1 MPETPRHGHR
11 PDGGLVIDCHA
22 HLMPL
27 AWRLPNSPPSLY
39 EYDELVEKQDKG
51 GVDVSVFG
59 NNWIRVPEGK
69 TKPDVAKEFNEF
81 AAEMTSRYGGRF
93 LGLASC
99 VPFEADSVREAE
111 RAIRELGLRG
121 VMINSSTDGEYL
133 DSERAEDFFTLME
146 ELDVPVFIHPPRETI
161 GNELMGMFRLPEM
174 IGRPFD
180 TTISLVR
187 FILLG
192 GLERHPSLKLV
203 CAHVGGALAMLPGR
217 LDFGYE
223 LREDASFGPWSPDVL
238 PEPPSAY
245 IAKLFLDTMS
255 FHPPAVMCAVGT
267 VGVDRVVFGS
277 DHPPV
282 HLPLERSV
290 SVVTG
295 LPLATEDKN
304 RILGRN
310 AERLLGLVPSP

>member
-1 MPETPRHGHR
+1 MADAPRHGHR

-27 AWRLPNSPPSLY
+27 SWQVASAPQSLY
-39 EYDELVEKQDKG
+39 EYDELVEEQDRG

-59 NNWIRVPEGK
+59 NNWIRMPEGR
-69 TKPDVAKEFNEF
+69 TKPDLAKEFNEF
-81 AAEMTSRYGGRF
+81 AAEMGSRYQGRF

-99 VPFEADSVREAE
+99 VPFEAEGVREAE
-111 RAIRELGLRG
+111 RAIRELGLKG

-161 GNELMGMFRLPEM
+161 GKELMGMFRLPEM
-174 IGRPFD
+174 IGRLFD
-180 TTISLVR
+180 TTTSLVR

-203 CAHVGGALAMLPGR
+203 CAHVGGALSVLPGR

-223 LREDASFGPWSPDVL
+223 LRDDPSFGPWGPDVL
-238 PEPPSAY
+238 SQPPSAY
-245 IAKLFLDTMS
+245 ISKLYLDTMS

-290 SVVTG
+290 RVITG
-295 LPLATEDKN
+295 LPLSTEDKS
-304 RILGRN
+304 RILGRS
-310 AERLLGLVPSP
+310 AERLLRLDAGG